1 MFEKKE
7 IEKELELIDKRLESQ
22 ENWQD
27 HTLLNQDLKRKNYL
41 VKFLNSI
48 TTNEKN
54 LLDTKELLRIS
65 EDANDNTLVEEL
77 KTELN
82 KINLD
87 LNKLYLETLMNGK
100 ADSNNS
106 LIEIHSGA
114 GGVESQ
120 DWVAILFRMY
130 TRWCD
135 YRGFKVEIIDQNI
148 GEEAGYKS
156 IVFKIKGENSYGWL
170 KHENGVHRLVRISP
184 FDSQSRRH
192 TSFASVFCY
201 PEIDSKIDIQINEK
215 DLKIDTFRA
224 SGAGGQHVNKTDSA
238 IRITHLPTKII
249 VQCQS
254 SRSQHRNK
262 SIAMDML
269 KSKLYEK
276 EILKEEEKNRKDR
289 SEKGEIGW
297 GNQIRS
303 YIMQPYTMVK
313 DHRTAK
319 NISDI
324 GSVLDGKIDFFLENQ
339 LIKFN

>member
-1 MFEKKE
+1 MFEKKNLNV
-7 IEKELELIDKRLESQ
+7 ELDSINVRLQKQ
-22 ENWQD
+22 ENWEN
-27 HTLLNQDLKRKNYL
+27 HELLNQDMKRKNYL
-41 VKFLNSI
+41 VNFINSI
-48 TTNEKN
+48 ENNSTNFEDTRELLILSEQSNDKN
-54 LLDTKELLRIS
+54 LI
-65 EDANDNTLVEEL
+65 
-77 KTELN
+77 TELN
-82 KINLD
+82 LELKNIEKN
-87 LNKLYLETLMNGK
+87 LNKLYLETLMIGK
-100 ADSNNS
+100 ADSNNA
-106 LIEIHSGA
+106 LVEINSGA
-114 GGVESQ
+114 GGIESQ

-130 TRWCD
+130 SRWSD
-135 YRGFKVEIIDQNI
+135 SKGFKIDLIDQNI

-156 IVFKIKGENSYGWL
+156 ITFKISGENSYGWL

-201 PEIDSKIDIQINEK
+201 PEIDNSIDIKINEK

-238 IRITHLPTKII
+238 IRITYIPLKII

-262 SIAMDML
+262 SQALEML

-276 EILKEEEKNRKDR
+276 QIAQEEEESKKNR

-303 YIMQPYTMVK
+303 YILQPYTMVK
-313 DHRTAK
+313 DHRTKKQIPDA
-319 NISDI
+319 S
-324 GSVLDGKIDFFLENQ
+324 SVLDGKIDSFLESQ
-339 LIKFN
+339 LIKLN

>member
-7 IEKELELIDKRLESQ
+7 IEKELALIDKRLESQ
-22 ENWQD
+22 ENWED
-27 HTLLNQDLKRKNYL
+27 HILLNQDLKRKNYL
-41 VKFLNSI
+41 DKFLNSI
-48 TTNEKN
+48 STNEKN
-54 LLDTKELLRIS
+54 LFDTKELLRIS
-65 EDANDNTLVEEL
+65 ELSNDKSLVEEL
-77 KTELN
+77 NKELD

-135 YRGFKVEIIDQNI
+135 YRGFKAEIIDQNI

-156 IVFKIKGENSYGWL
+156 IVFKVKGENSYGWL

-192 TSFASVFCY
+192 TSFASVYCY
-201 PEIDSKIDIQINEK
+201 PEIDSKINILINEK

-313 DHRTAK
+313 DHRTNK

-324 GSVLDGKIDFFLENQ
+324 NSVLDGKIDIFLENQ